1 MAQTLIETTSSS
13 LTLRTISPT
22 ETDPAGMSIVT
33 IIAGIVASVKEK
45 LHVRPPIKVFNR
57 ECRQARDVGF
67 YSDESE
73 GYHYSRQMMPSEPLS
88 ENMRKLL
95 QFINTTYNSNF
106 NAILINRYNNGCEN
120 IGAHSDDESFLDKSG
135 VVALSWGATRKFRI
149 RDKKTKKIHT
159 DIPLTHLSVVHMSGD
174 FQKEFTH
181 EIPVEKKVRE
191 ARISLTF
198 RHHLK

>member
-1 MAQTLIETTSSS
+1 MAQKLIETTSSS

-33 IIAGIVASVKEK
+33 IIAGIVASVKDK
-45 LHVRPPIKVFNR
+45 LHVRPPISIQPR
-57 ECRQARDVGF
+57 MPPSCDVGF

-73 GYHYSRQMMPSEPLS
+73 GYHYSRQMMASEPLS

-120 IGAHSDDESFLDKSG
+120 IGAL
-135 VVALSWGATRKFRI
+135 R
-149 RDKKTKKIHT
+149 
-159 DIPLTHLSVVHMSGD
+159 
-174 FQKEFTH
+174 
-181 EIPVEKKVRE
+181 
-191 ARISLTF
+191 
-198 RHHLK
+198 